1 MQIQADRITII
12 GGGLAGCEAAY
23 QAVKRGLAV
32 DLYEMRFAGP
42 GARSEF
48 RTPAHE
54 TGLLAELVCSNS
66 LKSVERTNA
75 HGLLKAELEMMDSLI
90 LRCARE
96 TAVPAGKALAV
107 DRMEFAR
114 RVTDRIASDKNIKV
128 IGREVTELPDGPLI
142 VASGPLT
149 SDEFA
154 QSLARFA
161 GGENLFFYDAI
172 APVVSAESLDHK
184 KMFRA
189 SRYSD
194 EPGQYWNCPLSK
206 TQYLEFVE
214 QLVRAERHLPHDFEK
229 GHFYEGCLP
238 VEVMAERNVNSLR
251 FGMMKPVGL
260 IDPAEN
266 RRPYAVLQL
275 RQENRGGTT
284 LNLVGFQTQLTQP
297 EQRRIFRMIP
307 ALERA
312 EFYRYGSIHRNTY
325 LRSPGLI
332 QSTMQSR
339 SNDKIFFAGQ
349 ITGVEGYVESAA
361 MGLLAGI
368 NAGRY
373 SAGKELVSAPEHTVT
388 GSLARYVSD
397 AEKGKDFQPM
407 NANFGLLPPLDD
419 PPRAKKERYV
429 AYAER
434 SLKVMEE
441 FVGIVN
447 R

>member
-1 MQIQADRITII
+1 MQIQTGRITII

-23 QAVKRGLAV
+23 QAAKRDLKV
-32 DLYEMRFAGP
+32 NLYEMRYSGNEWP
-42 GARSEF
+42 SGSH
-48 RTPAHE
+48 TPAHE

-66 LKSVERTNA
+66 LKSVEKTNA
-75 HGLLKAELEMMDSLI
+75 HGLLKAELEVMDSLI
-90 LRCARE
+90 LQCAKE

-107 DRMEFAR
+107 DRMEFAGL
-114 RVTDRIASDKNIKV
+114 VTARIASDKNIKV
-128 IGREVTELPDGPLI
+128 IGRELTELPEGPLI

-149 SDEFA
+149 SE
-154 QSLARFA
+154 SLARSLAQFA
-161 GGENLFFYDAI
+161 GADNLFFYDAI
-172 APVVSAESLDHK
+172 APVVSAESLDEK

-194 EPGQYWNCPLSK
+194 QPGQYWNCPLSK

-214 QLVRAERHLPHDFEK
+214 QLVKAERHLPHDFEK

-238 VEVMAERNVNSLR
+238 VEVMAERNANSLR

-260 IDPAEN
+260 IDPAES

-275 RQENRGGTT
+275 RQENKEGTM

-339 SNDKIFFAGQ
+339 SNDRIFFAGQ
-349 ITGVEGYVESAA
+349 VTGVEGYMESAA

-373 SAGKELVSAPEHTVT
+373 SAGKELVSAPEQTVT

-397 AEKGKDFQPM
+397 EEKGKNFQPM

-419 PPRAKKERYV
+419 PPRSKKERYV

-434 SLKVMEE
+434 SLKAMEE
-441 FVGIVN
+441 FIGIVN

>member
-1 MQIQADRITII
+1 MITII

-23 QAVKRGLAV
+23 QAAKRGLAV
-32 DLYEMRFAGP
+32 DLYEMRYSGNDRPSAFH
-42 GARSEF
+42 
-48 RTPAHE
+48 TPAHE

-66 LKSVERTNA
+66 LKSVEKTNA
-75 HGLLKAELEMMDSLI
+75 HGLLKAELEMMDSLV

-107 DRMEFAR
+107 DRLEFAR
-114 RVTDRIASDKNIKV
+114 LVTARIASDKNIKV
-128 IGREVTELPDGPLI
+128 IGRELTELPEGPLI

-149 SDEFA
+149 SEKLSQALA
-154 QSLARFA
+154 QFA

-172 APVVSAESLDHK
+172 APVISAESLDEK
-184 KMFRA
+184 KMFLA

-194 EPGQYWNCPLSK
+194 QPGQYWNCPLSK
-206 TQYLEFVE
+206 AQYLEFVE
-214 QLVRAERHLPHDFEK
+214 QLVKAERHQPHGFEK

-260 IDPAEN
+260 FDPAEN

-275 RQENRGGTT
+275 RQENKEGTM
-284 LNLVGFQTQLTQP
+284 LNLVGFQTQLTQA

-307 ALERA
+307 ALEQA

-332 QSTMQSR
+332 EPTMQSKSR
-339 SNDKIFFAGQ
+339 DQIFFAGQ

-368 NAGRY
+368 NASRY
-373 SAGKELVSAPEHTVT
+373 SNEKELVSAPENTMT
-388 GSLARYVSD
+388 GSLARCVSD
-397 AEKGKDFQPM
+397 AENGKNFQPM
-407 NANFGLLPPLDD
+407 NANFGLLPPLED
-419 PPRAKKERYV
+419 PPRSKKERYA
-429 AYAER
+429 AYAEH
-434 SLKVMEE
+434 SLKAMEE
-441 FVGIVN
+441 FAGIVN
-447 R
+447 H

>member
-1 MQIQADRITII
+1 MNNEAGEITII

-23 QAVKRGLAV
+23 QAAKRGLTV
-32 DLYEMRFAGP
+32 NLYEMRYTGNDQP
-42 GARSEF
+42 SELH
-48 RTPAHE
+48 TPAHE

-66 LKSVERTNA
+66 LKSVEKTNA

-90 LRCARE
+90 LQCARE

-107 DRMEFAR
+107 DRTEFAR
-114 RVTDRIASDKNIKV
+114 LVTAQIATNKNITV
-128 IGREVTELPDGPLI
+128 IGREMTELPEGPLI

-149 SDEFA
+149 SE
-154 QSLARFA
+154 RFA
-161 GGENLFFYDAI
+161 KTLAGFTGGDNLFFYDAI
-172 APVVSAESLDHK
+172 APVISVESLDPK
-184 KMFRA
+184 KMFLA

-206 TQYLEFVE
+206 VQYLEFVE
-214 QLVRAERHLPHDFEK
+214 QLVKAERHLPHDFEK

-260 IDPAEN
+260 FDPSEN

-275 RQENRGGTT
+275 RQENKEGNM
-284 LNLVGFQTQLTQP
+284 LNLVGFQTQLTQA

-307 ALERA
+307 ALEQA

-332 QSTMQSR
+332 KPSMQTK

-349 ITGVEGYVESAA
+349 ITGVEGYLESVA

-368 NAGRY
+368 NAVRFC
-373 SAGKELVSAPEHTVT
+373 AGKELAFAPEHTMT

-397 AEKGKDFQPM
+397 VEKAKNFQPM
-407 NANFGLLPPLDD
+407 NANFGLLSPMDD
-419 PPRAKKERYV
+419 PPRSKKERYA

-434 SLKVMEE
+434 SLKTMEE
-441 FVGIVN
+441 FIGILN

>member
-1 MQIQADRITII
+1 MQTQDSRITII

-23 QAVKRGLAV
+23 QAAKRGLAV
-32 DLYEMRFAGP
+32 NLYEMRYTGNDQP
-42 GARSEF
+42 SELH
-48 RTPAHE
+48 TPAHE
-54 TGLLAELVCSNS
+54 TGLLSELVCSNS
-66 LKSVERTNA
+66 LKSVERTNS
-75 HGLLKAELEMMDSLI
+75 HGLLKADLEMMDSLV

-107 DRMEFAR
+107 DRLEFAKLI
-114 RVTDRIASDKNIKV
+114 TARIAADKNIKI
-128 IGREVTELPDGPLI
+128 IGREMTELPDGPLI

-149 SDEFA
+149 SEKLAKALA
-154 QSLARFA
+154 QFA
-161 GGENLFFYDAI
+161 GIDNLFFYDAI
-172 APVVSAESLDHK
+172 APVISAESLDHN
-184 KMFRA
+184 KMFLA

-206 TQYLEFVE
+206 AQYLEFVE
-214 QLVRAERHLPHDFEK
+214 QLVKAERHLPHDFEK

-260 IDPAEN
+260 FDPAEN

-275 RQENRGGTT
+275 RQENRDATM
-284 LNLVGFQTQLTQP
+284 LNLVGFQTQLTQA

-307 ALERA
+307 ALAKA

-332 QSTMQSR
+332 EPTMRSR
-339 SNDKIFFAGQ
+339 SNANIFFAGQ
-349 ITGVEGYVESAA
+349 ITGVEGYVESVAT
-361 MGLLAGI
+361 GLLAGI
-368 NAGRY
+368 NIHRY
-373 SAGKELVSAPEHTVT
+373 STGKELVSAPEHTMA

-397 AEKGKDFQPM
+397 VCNAKGFQPM
-407 NANFGLLPPLDD
+407 NANFGLLPPLVD
-419 PPRAKKERYV
+419 PPRSKKERYA

-434 SLKVMEE
+434 SLKAMEE
-441 FVGIVN
+441 FIGIVN

>member
-1 MQIQADRITII
+1 MRTETNVISII

-23 QAVKRGLAV
+23 QVAKRGLKV
-32 DLYEMRFAGP
+32 NLYEMRYTGNDGP
-42 GARSEF
+42 SVAS
-48 RTPAHE
+48 TPAHG

-66 LKSVERTNA
+66 LKSVEISNA
-75 HGLLKAELEMMDSLI
+75 HGLLKAELEMLDSLV

-107 DRMEFAR
+107 DGIEFAEMI
-114 RVTDRIASDKNIKV
+114 TAQISSNKNIQV
-128 IGREVTELPDGPLI
+128 IGREATELPEGPAI

-149 SDEFA
+149 SERLSKALA
-154 QSLARFA
+154 QLA

-172 APVVSAESLDHK
+172 APVVSAESLDHS
-184 KMFRA
+184 KMFQA

-194 EPGQYWNCPLSK
+194 DPGHYWNCPLSK
-206 TQYLEFVE
+206 AQYLEFVK
-214 QLVRAERHLPHDFEK
+214 QLVQAERHLPHDFEK

-260 IDPAEN
+260 TDPAEN

-275 RQENRGGTT
+275 RQENRDGTMF
-284 LNLVGFQTQLTQP
+284 NLVGFQTQLTQT
-297 EQRRIFRMIP
+297 EQRRVFRMIP
-307 ALERA
+307 ALEKA

-325 LRSPGLI
+325 LRSPELLS
-332 QSTMQSR
+332 QTMQSK
-339 SNDKIFFAGQ
+339 SNARIYFAGQ

-368 NAGRY
+368 NAFRFCQGD
-373 SAGKELVSAPEHTVT
+373 ELVSAPDNTMT

-397 AEKGKDFQPM
+397 MENAKDFQPM
-407 NANFGLLPPLDD
+407 NANFGLLPPLNE
-419 PPRAKKERYV
+419 PHRSKKGRYA

-434 SLKVMEE
+434 SLRAMNE
-441 FVGIVN
+441 FVGIIN

>member
-1 MQIQADRITII
+1 MHNEASDISII

-23 QAVKRGLAV
+23 QAAKRGLSV
-32 DLYEMRFAGP
+32 NLYEMRYTGDAKTP
-42 GARSEF
+42 EL
-48 RTPAHE
+48 RTPAHN
-54 TGLLAELVCSNS
+54 TGLLSELVCSNS
-66 LKSVERTNA
+66 LKSVEKTNA

-90 LRCARE
+90 LRCAKE

-107 DRMEFAR
+107 DRMEFAGL
-114 RVTDRIASDKNIKV
+114 VTAKIAADKNIKI
-128 IGREVTELPDGPLI
+128 IGREMTELPEGPVI

-149 SDEFA
+149 SEKLSNKLA
-154 QSLARFA
+154 QFA
-161 GGENLFFYDAI
+161 GGDNLFFYDAI
-172 APVVSAESLDHK
+172 APVVSAESLDRN
-184 KMFRA
+184 KMFLA

-206 TQYLEFVE
+206 VQYLEFVE
-214 QLVRAERHLPHDFEK
+214 QLVKAERHLPHDFEK

-260 IDPAEN
+260 FDPTEN

-275 RQENRGGTT
+275 RQENKEGTMF
-284 LNLVGFQTQLTQP
+284 NLVGFQTQLTQD

-307 ALERA
+307 ALEQA

-325 LRSPGLI
+325 VRSPGLI
-332 QSTMQSR
+332 KLTMQSK

-368 NAGRY
+368 NAFRFCTGR
-373 SAGKELVSAPEHTVT
+373 ELVSVPEQTMI
-388 GSLARYVSD
+388 GSLAEYVSTED
-397 AEKGKDFQPM
+397 NKKNFQPM
-407 NANFGLLPPLDD
+407 NANFGLLPPLDN
-419 PPRAKKERYV
+419 PPRSKKERYA
-429 AYAER
+429 AYTER
-434 SLKVMEE
+434 SLKAMEE
-441 FVGIVN
+441 FIGIMN

>member
-1 MQIQADRITII
+1 MIKRAGEITII

-23 QAVKRGLAV
+23 QAAKRGLAV
-32 DLYEMRFAGP
+32 DLYEMRYTGNDQS
-42 GARSEF
+42 SELH
-48 RTPAHE
+48 TPAHE

-66 LKSVERTNA
+66 LKSVEKTNA
-75 HGLLKAELEMMDSLI
+75 HGLLKTELEMMDSLI
-90 LRCARE
+90 LRCATE

-107 DRMEFAR
+107 DRMGFAR
-114 RVTDRIASDKNIKV
+114 LVTARIASDKHITI
-128 IGREVTELPDGPLI
+128 IGRELTELPEGPLI

-149 SDEFA
+149 SEKLSQALA
-154 QSLARFA
+154 QFA

-172 APVVSAESLDHK
+172 APVISAESLDHK

-206 TQYLEFVE
+206 AQYLEFVE
-214 QLVRAERHLPHDFEK
+214 QLVKAERHLPHDFEK

-260 IDPAEN
+260 FDPSEN

-275 RQENRGGTT
+275 RQENKEGNM
-284 LNLVGFQTQLTQP
+284 LNLVGFQTQLTQS
-297 EQRRIFRMIP
+297 EQRRVFRMIP
-307 ALERA
+307 ALEQA

-332 QSTMQSR
+332 KPSMQSK
-339 SNDKIFFAGQ
+339 SNGKIFFAGQ
-349 ITGVEGYVESAA
+349 ITGVEGYVESSA

-368 NAGRY
+368 NAVRFCL
-373 SAGKELVSAPEHTVT
+373 GKDLISAPEHTMI

-397 AEKGKDFQPM
+397 AENGQDFQPM

-419 PPRAKKERYV
+419 PFRSKKERYA

-434 SLKVMEE
+434 SLKALED
-441 FVGIVN
+441 FIGIAN

>member
-1 MQIQADRITII
+1 MSNKASEITII

-23 QAVKRGLAV
+23 QAAKRGLTV
-32 DLYEMRFAGP
+32 NLYEMRYTGNDKP
-42 GARSEF
+42 SELH
-48 RTPAHE
+48 TPAHE
-54 TGLLAELVCSNS
+54 TGFLSELVCSNS
-66 LKSVERTNA
+66 LKSVEKSNA

-90 LRCARE
+90 LQCAKE

-107 DRMEFAR
+107 DRLEFAGV
-114 RVTDRIASDKNIKV
+114 VTAKIASDKNIKI
-128 IGREVTELPDGPLI
+128 IGREMTELSYCPLI

-149 SDEFA
+149 SGKLSQA
-154 QSLARFA
+154 LAKFA

-172 APVVSAESLDHK
+172 APVISAESLDSK
-184 KMFRA
+184 KMFLA

-206 TQYLEFVE
+206 AQYLEFVE
-214 QLVRAERHLPHDFEK
+214 QLVKAERHLPHDFEK

-260 IDPAEN
+260 LDPVEN

-275 RQENRGGTT
+275 RQENRNATMF
-284 LNLVGFQTQLTQP
+284 NLVGFQTQLTQA
-297 EQRRIFRMIP
+297 EQRRVFQMIP
-307 ALERA
+307 ALGKA

-332 QSTMQSR
+332 KPTMQSG
-339 SNDKIFFAGQ
+339 SNTKIFFAGQ
-349 ITGVEGYVESAA
+349 ITGVEGYVESVA

-368 NAGRY
+368 NAYRFC
-373 SAGKELVSAPEHTVT
+373 AGKELVSAPEQTMT

-397 AEKGKDFQPM
+397 EENGKNFQPM
-407 NANFGLLPPLDD
+407 NANFGLLPPIDD
-419 PPRAKKERYV
+419 PPRSKKERYA

-434 SLKVMEE
+434 SLKAMEE
-441 FVGIVN
+441 FADKVN